1 MSQMIGGLRLLA
13 SAMVITASTAAP
25 TLAQGVTER
34 VSLGQ
39 DGVQSNGDSI
49 TSAISANGRFVA
61 FSSIATN
68 LVSGD
73 TNERQDV
80 FVHDRQTGRTER
92 VSLGQGGVEG
102 NDFSEF
108 PAISAD
114 GRYVAFQSNASNLV
128 SGDTN
133 ESYDVF
139 VHDRKLG
146 TTRRVSVGPGG
157 RQGNSHSVGALIS
170 ADGRFVA
177 FSSEATNL
185 VRGDTN
191 GRVDLFV
198 RDRRNGATQRVSL
211 GPDGAQGN
219 QGSFG
224 AAISA
229 DGRFVAFWSRASNLV
244 PDDTNREWDVFVHD
258 RKMGATRR
266 VSLGPGGR
274 QSDGPS
280 GLYSVSLSADGRFV
294 AFDSLAT
301 NLVPG
306 DTNDAADI
314 FVRDRKLGTT
324 RRVSLGSD
332 KLQGNG
338 RSFYGTISADGRFVA
353 FYSTATN
360 LVPGDTNDSEDVF
373 VRDRKTGT
381 TRRASLG
388 PGNISGN
395 GPSQDP
401 AISADGRF
409 VSFFSYATNLVP
421 GDTNG
426 VRDVF
431 VRTLAP

>member
-1 MSQMIGGLRLLA
+1 MFA
-13 SAMVITASTAAP
+13 SAMVIALGAVAP
-25 TLAQGVTER
+25 TWARGLTER

-39 DGVQSNGDSI
+39 DGAQGNGDS
-49 TSAISANGRFVA
+49 TSSAISAVGRFVAFESSATNLVPGDTNEQRDVFVRDRQTGRTERVSVGPGGVEAAGFSEFPAISADGRFVAFQSKASNLVSGDTNGVLDVFVRDRQTRTTRRVSLGPGGRQGHSHSFGAAISANGRFVA
-61 FSSIATN
+61 FSSAATN
-68 LVSGD
+68 LVAGD
-73 TNERQDV
+73 TNARVDV
-80 FVHDRQTGRTER
+80 FVRDRQNGATQR
-92 VSLGQGGVEG
+92 VGLGPDGV
-102 NDFSEF
+102 
-108 PAISAD
+108 
-114 GRYVAFQSNASNLV
+114 
-128 SGDTN
+128 
-133 ESYDVF
+133 
-139 VHDRKLG
+139 
-146 TTRRVSVGPGG
+146 
-157 RQGNSHSVGALIS
+157 QGNGGSFTGTIS

-177 FSSEATNL
+177 FVSDATNL

-191 GRVDLFV
+191 RE
-198 RDRRNGATQRVSL
+198 RN
-211 GPDGAQGN
+211 
-219 QGSFG
+219 
-224 AAISA
+224 
-229 DGRFVAFWSRASNLV
+229 
-244 PDDTNREWDVFVHD
+244 VFVHD

-280 GLYSVSLSADGRFV
+280 GIYDLSLSADGRFV

-314 FVRDRKLGTT
+314 FVRDRKL
-324 RRVSLGSD
+324 
-332 KLQGNG
+332 
-338 RSFYGTISADGRFVA
+338 
-353 FYSTATN
+353 
-360 LVPGDTNDSEDVF
+360 
-373 VRDRKTGT
+373 GT

-431 VRTLAP
+431 VRTLPP